1 MAGVRVYH
9 QKHQSREIRQMPEK
23 SKQFFYLTL
32 ILGSILFAAQMHCCV
47 DVNSRSPDSHVC
59 PICSATGTAITTPS
73 PMAEMIPSSNHFE
86 ISGVV
91 VSVPLVAPRN
101 IAPRAPPA
109 A

>member
-1 MAGVRVYH
+1 
-9 QKHQSREIRQMPEK
+9 MPEK
-23 SKQFFYLTL
+23 SKQFFYLAL
-32 ILGSILFAAQMHCCV
+32 LLGTILFAAQLHCCV
-47 DVNSRSPDSHVC
+47 DLNSRPLDSHVC

-73 PMAEMIPSSNHFE
+73 PVVEMIPSSNHFE
-86 ISGVV
+86 ISGVA